1 MIYLYQIIFS
11 LIIIAL
17 ILFIIIKYNRYEKF
31 INSNNEDI
39 NENSIILNLENNLK
53 NLKPSKENS
62 VTHHSKN
69 ELVIGCYNYKEPK
82 LLTNKGGIKI
92 FIESLR
98 KFNKTCTI
106 IVLMN
111 TCPPEIK
118 DLFNKNNVN
127 CLLGFKENLM
137 YTRFI
142 KYLKIINRIKSF
154 NKILLCDLNDVIF
167 QGNPFDIKLDNN
179 KLYCAQEISSYDD
192 LSDSSTLL
200 NLHWIRDA
208 HKFNIG
214 LKNIYKKKYKNKNV
228 ICAGTILGN
237 RDAILSYL
245 IWYEKIQ
252 TKAVKL
258 RNDQGLLNIYAYEYG
273 DNRVIVERYQDG
285 KILTLDKINFENIRK
300 DSNGFLIN
308 SKGEKYCIIH
318 QIDRCGQDNL
328 KYLKDTILG

>member
-1 MIYLYQIIFS
+1 MKTIVKAATVTTIGKVATMVSRAFLGGR
-11 LIIIAL
+11 
-17 ILFIIIKYNRYEKF
+17 RY
-31 INSNNEDI
+31 ITPY
-39 NENSIILNLENNLK
+39 NLEK
-53 NLKPSKENS
+53 
-62 VTHHSKN
+62 TTN

-82 LLTNKGGIKI
+82 LSSYKGGIKI

-127 CLLGFKENLM
+127 CLLGFKEKLM

-142 KYLKIINRIKSF
+142 KYYQIINRYKSF
-154 NKILLCDLNDVIF
+154 NKILLCDLDDVIF
-167 QGNPFDIKLDNN
+167 QSNPFDIKLDTN
-179 KLYCAQEISSYDD
+179 KLYCAQEILSYND
-192 LSDSSTLL
+192 LSDVGTLL
-200 NLHWIRDA
+200 NLKWIRYA

-214 LKNIYKKKYKNKNV
+214 LKNIYIKNYKNKNI

-237 RDAILSYL
+237 RNAILSYL

-258 RNDQGLLNIYAYEYG
+258 RNDQALLNIYAYEYG
-273 DNRVIVERYQDG
+273 DNTIIVERYHDG
-285 KILTLDKINFENIRK
+285 QILTLNGMNFENIRK

-308 SKGEKYCIIH
+308 SNEEKYCIIH
-318 QIDRCGQDNL
+318 QIDRCGEENL
-328 KYLKDTILG
+328 KYLKDTILV